1 MRTKEFQVC
10 ILNLNSFRLDL
21 FHFFS
26 DLSTDLEA
34 IELSQTST
42 PNERQK
48 FEEFKKRMLGHK
60 GRNEKELQQKSNQMK
75 GKLSELESEI
85 ENLRSQT
92 SQIAK
97 MRQALELEKM
107 QFENEREEFF
117 QNADDEKVKVEL
129 FLHDERI
136 KLENEKK
143 KIKISRKSTSKKER
157 DEIAKLKE
165 QIESLTD
172 EMKLKDSRHAAATA
186 RYRSQSKQFEK
197 ENQSLKLEL
206 EVMKKENKKLEFENA
221 RLRKDTNSKMLQE
234 ISRNIAKLAPSEQKL
249 DKKSESKKPMRRSEP
264 SAISKRTK
272 SVPVLNKSSSD
283 SSDEE
288 DVDFKRKSTKENHPQ
303 KLRRSDPTKYQ
314 NSNSKSAASD
324 VLSDMKREIVNADR
338 SKDIWYPNGNLKK
351 ISADGMVIRMLYFNK
366 DIKETNIN
374 EGTVKYYYHDTN
386 TWHTTYI
393 DGLEILEYPE

>member
-1 MRTKEFQVC
+1 M
-10 ILNLNSFRLDL
+10 
-21 FHFFS
+21 
-26 DLSTDLEA
+26 EA

-48 FEEFKKRMLGHK
+48 FEEFKVRMLGHK
-60 GRNEKELQQKSNQMK
+60 GRNENDLQKKSYQMK

-85 ENLRSQT
+85 ETLRSQT

-97 MRQALELEKM
+97 MRHELDLEKM
-107 QFENEREEFF
+107 QFEKEREDFL
-117 QNADDEKVKVEL
+117 QSIDDEKVKIEL

-143 KIKISRKSTSKKER
+143 KIESSRKSASKKER
-157 DEIAKLKE
+157 EEIAKLKE
-165 QIESLTD
+165 QIENLTE
-172 EMKLKDSRHAAATA
+172 EMKLKESRHAASTA
-186 RYRSQSKQFEK
+186 RYRSQSKLFEK
-197 ENQSLKLEL
+197 ENQSLKLEV

-234 ISRNIAKLAPSEQKL
+234 INRNIAKLAPSESKS
-249 DKKSESKKPMRRSEP
+249 DKQSENKKPLRKSEPL
-264 SAISKRTK
+264 AVNKRTK
-272 SVPVLNKSSSD
+272 SVPVLNDSSSEHT
-283 SSDEE
+283 SDE
-288 DVDFKRKSTKENHPQ
+288 DMDFKTQKASKENHSQ
-303 KLRRSDPTKYQ
+303 KFRRSDPTKHL
-314 NSNSKSAASD
+314 NTNSKSAASE
-324 VLSDMKREIVNADR
+324 VLSDMKREIANADG

-351 ISADGMVIRMLYFNK
+351 ISPDGMLIRMLYFNK